1 MAHKSLK
8 GRKNLQN
15 TRSLVKKKNNKDK
28 KGKPQGRI
36 SKKERKRLE
45 NEASAAKDGGK
56 APEVSKEKKARR
68 LSAIEQQHR
77 DLYHANEKIL
87 LVGEGNFS
95 FTRSLCKAFGDG
107 NCSNVYATAFD
118 NEAALKHKYPD
129 VEKLI
134 AEIEAAGA
142 TTLTGV
148 DATRL
153 HKVEEFK
160 GAFKKIVFYF
170 PHLGGGESDVE
181 KSVAQHR
188 KLLAAFFSSAA
199 QCLVQERG
207 AAIHV
212 ALKSGEPYKSWKIGQ
227 TARMATEELDLVTA
241 VPFAMSAWEGY
252 AHRRTMG
259 FEPKFSKAD
268 NEELKNGAKVY
279 VFSRR
284 RQKGA
289 AA

>member
-8 GRKNLQN
+8 GRKSQPNS
-15 TRSLVKKKNNKDK
+15 RSLIKKKNNKDK
-28 KGKPQGRI
+28 KGKNAGRL
-36 SKKERKRLE
+36 SKKERRRLE
-45 NEASAAKDGGK
+45 TEAEEAAAGGK
-56 APEVSKEKKARR
+56 KPEVSKEKKARK

-77 DLYHANEKIL
+77 DLYRTGEKTL

-95 FTRSLCKAFGDG
+95 FTRALCKTFGEGKCADII
-107 NCSNVYATAFD
+107 ATAFD
-118 NEAALKHKYPD
+118 NEAVLKRKYPD
-129 VEKLI
+129 VDKVKE
-134 AEIEAAGA
+134 EIEKSGA

-153 HKVEEFK
+153 HKIQEFK

-170 PHLGGGESDVE
+170 PHLGDGEGDVE

-188 KLLAAFFSSAA
+188 KLLAGFFTSAE
-199 QCLVQERG
+199 QCLVQEKG

-212 ALKSGEPYKSWKIGQ
+212 ALKQGEPYKSWKIGQ
-227 TARMATEELDLVTA
+227 TARMAAEELDLVTA
-241 VPFAMSAWEGY
+241 VPFALSAWEGY

-259 FEPKFSKAD
+259 FEAKWSKAD

-279 VFSRR
+279 VFTRR
-284 RQKGA
+284 RKKEEQ
-289 AA
+289 